1 MYFPAMSVNFN
12 LETTS
17 TRILA
22 LPPPQ
27 GSLSSKVLADRLQ
40 AKKVVCLPVTSSFG
54 LKVVYMSKVQTHQFN
69 GLKKVC

>member
-1 MYFPAMSVNFN
+1 MDGVLSLPAMSVNTN
-12 LETTS
+12 PETTS
-17 TRILA
+17 A
-22 LPPPQ
+22 LPRPQ
-27 GSLSSKVLADRLQ
+27 GSLSSKVLADRFQ